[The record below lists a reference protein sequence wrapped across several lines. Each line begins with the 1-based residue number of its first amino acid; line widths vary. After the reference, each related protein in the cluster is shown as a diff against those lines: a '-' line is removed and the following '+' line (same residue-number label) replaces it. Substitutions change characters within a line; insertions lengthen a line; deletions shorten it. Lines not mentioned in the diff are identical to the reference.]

1 MCSYIHK
8 IGHCKGRWREG
19 KRKRGGESLQVV
31 RMRAHVEPS
40 IGEKQKEGKEWNKKR
55 GEGEGRERSRGKRM
69 TEGRKVGRRDDARA
83 YEE

>member
-1 MCSYIHK
+1 MY
-8 IGHCKGRWREG
+8 KGRWREG

-31 RMRAHVEPS
+31 RMRGHVEPS
-40 IGEKQKEGKEWNKKR
+40 IGEKQKEGKKEKECMEQKR

-69 TEGRKVGRRDDARA
+69 TEGRKVGRRDDAHA